1 MMVRIAILMLTTEE
15 WQGYSPELGLA
26 LGPATDSYSSLTGL
40 VEPVITNV
48 GSGVTEQKL
57 LDISVP
63 EFLPR

>member
-26 LGPATDSYSSLTGL
+26 LGPATDSYSSLAGL

-48 GSGVTEQKL
+48 GSGV
-57 LDISVP
+57 
-63 EFLPR
+63 